1 MEKIK
6 EVIFSDLDG
15 TLIDKNYS
23 FLKSKKAI
31 ELLKNKKIP
40 LILISS
46 KTRAEIEVYRKKMKN
61 KEPFI
66 SENGGAIFIPKDYFD
81 FKFKSK
87 KRDNYSIIELGTPY
101 KKLVKIMKNINK
113 KFKVTSFYKM
123 SAEEIS
129 NQIGLS
135 LKEAKL
141 AKKREYDVVF
151 KIENKKDKNKIV
163 KEIKRRG
170 FNYTE
175 GGNYFHLLG
184 DNDKGKAAKILIRMF
199 KKQNK
204 KIKTFSFGDSK
215 NDFPLFKS
223 TDKSFLVK
231 GPEELNKIVLK
242 KFK

>member
-1 MEKIK
+1 MNKIK
-6 EVIFSDLDG
+6 KVVFSDLDG
-15 TLIDKNYS
+15 TLIDEKYS
-23 FLKSKKAI
+23 FSKSKKAI
-31 ELLKNKKIP
+31 ELLKRKKIP

-66 SENGGAIFIPKDYFD
+66 SENGGAIFIPKNYFN
-81 FKFKSK
+81 FIFRSK
-87 KRDNYSIIELGTPY
+87 NKENYSVIELGTPY
-101 KKLVKIMKNINK
+101 KKLVKIMKKINK
-113 KFKVTSFYKM
+113 KFKTVSFYEL
-123 SAEEIS
+123 SPEEIS
-129 NQIGLS
+129 KQAGLS

-151 KIENKKDKNKIV
+151 KIENKKDKKKII
-163 KEIKRRG
+163 KEIKKEG
-170 FNYTE
+170 FRFTE

-184 DNDKGKAAKILIRMF
+184 ENDKGKAAKILIKMF

-204 KIKTFSFGDSK
+204 KIETFSFGDSK
-215 NDFPLFKS
+215 NDFPMFKS

-231 GPEELNKIVLK
+231 GPTELNKIILE

>member
-1 MEKIK
+1 MNKIK
-6 EVIFSDLDG
+6 EVVFSDLDG
-15 TLIDKNYS
+15 TLLDKNYS
-23 FLKSKKAI
+23 FSKSKKAI
-31 ELLKNKKIP
+31 KFLKNKKIP

-46 KTRAEIEVYRKKMKN
+46 KTRAEIEIYRKKMKN

-66 SENGGAIFIPKDYFD
+66 SENGGAIFIPKNYFD

-87 KRDNYSIIELGTPY
+87 KKDNYFVIELGIPY
-101 KKLVKIMKNINK
+101 KKLVEIMKKIDK
-113 KFKVTSFYKM
+113 KFGTTSFYEM
-123 SAEEIS
+123 SAKEIS
-129 NQIGLS
+129 NQIGLD

-151 KIENKKDKNKIV
+151 RIDDKKNKNKII
-163 KEIKRRG
+163 KEIKKNG

-175 GGNYFHLLG
+175 GGNYFHFLG
-184 DNDKGKAAKILIRMF
+184 ENNKGKAAKILIRMF

-204 KIKTFSFGDSK
+204 NIKTFSFGDSK
-215 NDFPLFKS
+215 NDFPLLKS

-242 KFK
+242 EFK